1 MRETTIVLL
10 ECRPVTG
17 YRAVFDDVDEI
28 TGKQVTGTWHATRE
42 EVLEEFAGY
51 ELHSIEANDMRI
63 HELRVLLEECEA
75 AYRSDGSPGVSGV
88 LAGRA
93 LSRAQAECNHA
104 CADLDDARLNAAA
117 SELSRS

>member
-28 TGKQVTGTWHATRE
+28 TGKQVTSPWCATLN
-42 EVLEEFAGY
+42 EVFEKFGGHEWNSY
-51 ELHSIEANDMRI
+51 EVNDMRI

-93 LSRAQAECNHA
+93 LSRAQADCNLA
-104 CADLDDARLNAAA
+104 DADLDDARLNAAA